1 MKKGNIMQNQSYS
14 RRNFIGT
21 FGAATGALAVVPNTI
36 LSEKIAPIPVDASN
50 AFLQQSA
57 DKVSP
62 KVRKGQMWPIK
73 SELKSKRIKF
83 DSPQNQISWAYMK
96 ELREHNKTRKIY
108 DINPY
113 VEVYQF
119 RNNLYG
125 LFTENCDG
133 MGDVWMYLIVGPE
146 KAMLIDTAY
155 GLGDLRGLV
164 DKITGGKPIIVV
176 NTHEHYDHAY
186 GNCRFDKVYCH
197 EYLVP
202 YLKTQHEH
210 MWDYLFDAFGNNI
223 WLEFDRK
230 NLPTFKKYEIVGV
243 PDGYT
248 FNLGGDYEVELVFTG
263 GHAAGHAAYL
273 DKKGRNLFSGDNIC
287 SDVSGCGSVNVTR
300 PGPYGE
306 NTALKVYR
314 DNVKRLVDRMDEYD
328 YIFPNHF
335 MNNIENNLMPNIL
348 EACDAVLA
356 NPEDYDYTIET
367 WPKNAAEKSVRYFKF
382 IKGFSVLAYGYKRV

>member
-1 MKKGNIMQNQSYS
+1 MNTN
-14 RRNFIGT
+14 RRRFIGKV
-21 FGAATGALAVVPNTI
+21 GAATVAFAVIPKTI
-36 LSEKIAPIPVDASN
+36 LSEESDQNPVDTSN
-50 AFLQQSA
+50 ASLHQPVVKALS
-57 DKVSP
+57 

-73 SELKSKRIKF
+73 SELKSRRIKF
-83 DSPQNQISWAYMK
+83 DRPQNQISWAYMK

-113 VEVYQF
+113 IEVYQF
-119 RNNLYG
+119 RDNMYG

-133 MGDVWMYLIVGPE
+133 AGDVWMYLIVGPE
-146 KAMLIDTAY
+146 KAMLIDTAF
-155 GLGDLRGLV
+155 GLGDLKGLV
-164 DKITGGKPIIVV
+164 DEITGGKPIIVV

-202 YLKTQHEH
+202 YLKTQNEH

-230 NLPTFKKYEIVGV
+230 ELPVFKKYEIAGV
-243 PDGYT
+243 ADGYT

-263 GHAAGHAAYL
+263 GHSAGHAAFL

-287 SDVSGCGSVNVTR
+287 SDVSGCGSINMSR
-300 PGPYGE
+300 PGPYAE
-306 NTALKVYR
+306 NTELRVYR

-328 YIFPNHF
+328 YIFPMHF

-348 EACDAVLA
+348 EACNAVLA
-356 NPEDYDYTIET
+356 NPDDYDYMIET
-367 WPKNAAEKSVRYFKF
+367 WGKNSTEPSQRYFKF
-382 IKGFSVLAYGYKRV
+382 IRGFSVIAYGYKKS